1 MGIISVSITEIFCTF
16 ALQMVY
22 RESMAKSSTF
32 NSSSAPLRR
41 RPDPSQ
47 QAQAVP
53 SKKGDRPCFR
63 SAVLRGEIEYGGFTR
78 WKHVGNTLAPDILPG
93 LLLAN
98 YWSVT
103 RQQKWSIPWHRNQGI
118 ELMCVESGSEIL
130 NLPQQTL
137 TVHAGEMAVTRP
149 WQLHKVGGDTI
160 GINRCH
166 FLVIDVQAESREDE
180 WIWPDWVILSAA
192 DKVDLANHL
201 RRDSRV
207 TYEAN
212 SDIPR
217 LFNAIA
223 KISNSQTVAASL
235 SQLAIVTNEL
245 LRQLLEEIRSQAKTR
260 RSRRKSSEQADA
272 RMIVQDFL
280 DELPLHLGE
289 EWTLDQMSSRCGL
302 GMTRFVHHCKIIT
315 NLTPMQFLNRQRVLA
330 AAEKLLVTP
339 DRSITDIA
347 LECGFASS
355 QYFATVFRQYFN
367 CSPRVYRS
375 SSHGNPGDHE

>member
-1 MGIISVSITEIFCTF
+1 
-16 ALQMVY
+16 
-22 RESMAKSSTF
+22 MAKSSKS
-32 NSSSAPLRR
+32 NSSSSPLRR

-47 QAQAVP
+47 QPQAAP
-53 SKKGDRPCFR
+53 PRKGDRPCFR
-63 SAVLRGEIEYGGFTR
+63 SAVLHGEIEYGGFTR

-103 RQQKWSIPWHRNQGI
+103 RQQTWSIPWHRNQGI

-166 FLVIDVQAESREDE
+166 FLVIDVQAESRDDE
-180 WIWPDWVILSAA
+180 WAWPDWVILSDE
-192 DKVDLANHL
+192 DKVELADRL
-201 RRDSRV
+201 RSDARV
-207 TYEAN
+207 TYAAN

-217 LFNAIA
+217 LFNLIA
-223 KISNSQTVAASL
+223 KISHNPSVPASL

-245 LRQLLEEIRSQAKTR
+245 LRQLLEEIRSQAQAPRR
-260 RSRRKSSEQADA
+260 RSSPEQTDA
-272 RMIVQDFL
+272 RAIVQEFL
-280 DELPLHLGE
+280 DELPARLNE
-289 EWTLDQMSSRCGL
+289 EWTLDQMSTRCGL

-330 AAEKLLVTP
+330 SAEKLLATP

-347 LECGFASS
+347 MECGFASS

-367 CSPRVYRS
+367 CSPRTYRQRG
-375 SSHGNPGDHE
+375 HHNPEAHE

>member
-1 MGIISVSITEIFCTF
+1 
-16 ALQMVY
+16 
-22 RESMAKSSTF
+22 MAKSSKS
-32 NSSSAPLRR
+32 NSSSSPLRR

-47 QAQAVP
+47 QAQVAP
-53 SKKGDRPCFR
+53 SKKRDRPCFR
-63 SAVLRGEIEYGGFTR
+63 SAVLHGEIEYGGFTR
-78 WKHVGNTLAPDILPG
+78 WKNVGNTLAPDILPG

-103 RQQKWSIPWHRNQGI
+103 RQQHWSIPWHRNQGI

-149 WQLHKVGGDTI
+149 WQLHKVGGDTV

-180 WIWPDWVILSAA
+180 WTWPDWVILSDA
-192 DKVDLANHL
+192 DKTDLADRL
-201 RRDSRV
+201 RRNSRV
-207 TYEAN
+207 TYAAN

-217 LFNAIA
+217 LFNLIA
-223 KISNSQTVAASL
+223 KISHSQTVVASL

-245 LRQLLEEIRSQAKTR
+245 LRQLLEEIRAQEEVSLATP
-260 RSRRKSSEQADA
+260 KSSAQLDA
-272 RMIVQDFL
+272 RVIVQEFL
-280 DELPLHLGE
+280 DELPSRLGE

-330 AAEKLLVTP
+330 AAEWLLREP
-339 DRSITDIA
+339 ERSITDVA
-347 LECGFASS
+347 MDCGFASS

-375 SSHGNPGDHE
+375 RGHADHADHE